1 MALHL
6 LVARSLWLML
16 PAYLANMGAT
26 IVGGGPPIDGRRT
39 WSDGR
44 RILGDGK
51 TWGGIVWSPLLSL
64 GLTALLRLLAGVD
77 PLRAWGVSTWGPT
90 PGWIALAYGLALGA
104 LVGDAA
110 ASFVKRRIGRERGAP
125 WPGPDQLDF
134 VVGGLAGGLA
144 GGAVAAL
151 VDPTLGNLFL
161 AEFTLPRVA
170 VIVVA
175 TPALH
180 LLVNYIGWR
189 LGVKDV
195 PW

>member
-1 MALHL
+1 
-6 LVARSLWLML
+6 ML

-26 IVGGGPPIDGRRT
+26 IVGGGPPIDGGRT

-44 RILGDGK
+44 RVLGDGK
-51 TWGGIVWSPLLSL
+51 TWGGIVWSPLLAVA
-64 GLTALLRLLAGVD
+64 LTAVLRVLAGLD
-77 PLRAWGVSTWGPT
+77 PLRAWGVSDWGPP
-90 PGWIALAYGLALGA
+90 PGWIVLTYGLALGA

-110 ASFVKRRIGRERGAP
+110 FSFLKRRRGRERGSP
-125 WPGPDQLDF
+125 WLGPDQLDF
-134 VVGGLAGGLA
+134 VAGGLAGGLV

-151 VDPTLGNLFL
+151 LDPAAGNLFL
-161 AEFTLPRVA
+161 AEFTPPRVA
-170 VIVVA
+170 AIVVA

-189 LGVKDV
+189 IGVKDV